1 MSVSI
6 LNVGDHLSL
15 EFETN
20 DLEAIHQYISERFP
34 DMRSKAAGI
43 ATIVTFGGE
52 DFTFQNDW
60 DDPCLI
66 SGSTKGDELLRAV
79 HEHFRAT

>member
-20 DLEAIHQYISERFP
+20 DLEAIRADSLLPLPEEGKGKGVLY
-34 DMRSKAAGI
+34 
-43 ATIVTFGGE
+43 
-52 DFTFQNDW
+52 FT
-60 DDPCLI
+60 
-66 SGSTKGDELLRAV
+66 LRMI
-79 HEHFRAT
+79 